1 VPRLARLLVVSAGL
15 LLPSG
20 LAAAQIQTIP
30 GSTITSPT
38 ISSSQQ
44 EQLAAYVQA
53 HADGLFGGDASAIR
67 RSRAALVEPLENR
80 QASVAF
86 RQAYGRALQETL
98 DRLLESEDP
107 TERIVGLALLGELA
121 TEDAVRRLEEELAS
135 EDDATRLFAVTRG
148 ERVFEILALVGT
160 GLTPERAVGLAQRI
174 GAGIPEESDTL
185 LADTRVRALAKA
197 AQVPDSRIPGLRDAA
212 LRAIGEH
219 FGARVRTL
227 DAAALD
233 AAALRAVV
241 RAAEIARQNLLQAGG
256 SMPGREATRELLAFS
271 GDILSLMES
280 ALRQNALG
288 QGEEV
293 ATLAATATAEAENIY
308 LLTRAELS
316 NGGQA
321 SPVGFRAMLES
332 GNQREFSLR
341 YARLFGGAGEL
352 TQRPFGLD
360 ASRFLRAGD
369 AGSQR

>member
-1 VPRLARLLVVSAGL
+1 MPRLARLLVVSAGL

-53 HADGLFGGDASAIR
+53 HVDGLFGGDASAIR

-219 FGARVRTL
+219 FGVRVRAL

-288 QGEEV
+288 QGEV